1 MKWPICGP
9 KLSLC
14 CSVISVWGIIQF
26 ILLGVFFY
34 VRAVP
39 LLDDFEIANITL
51 TDKTVFENDLTHAFH
66 QRAINCWIAA
76 VLYVILLVF
85 TGLQFRKHLQ
95 KSSTPNIPTS
105 VTSPFTGV
113 TSDGNG
119 YDSQHGIQ
127 FSNNESQT

>member
-1 MKWPICGP
+1 
-9 KLSLC
+9 
-14 CSVISVWGIIQF
+14 VISVWGIIQF

-51 TDKTVFENDLTHAFH
+51 TDKAVFENDLTHAFH